1 MRKFATITMGIV
13 LTIAG
18 CSASAVNAVT
28 EHKQKLNTSPAK
40 TMVSQ
45 VNRDLEFTLLVNS
58 EKEVRNYARM
68 NLVLKYMKTRVNK
81 TPYVFSGSNHY
92 GWDCSGM
99 VVWLYRQFGLELPH
113 SATAQ
118 AGIGTRVSKPEIGDI
133 VVFAYRGRTDFYH
146 SGIYIGNNKVLNSN
160 RAYGTTV
167 IEPLSNYKR
176 SQIRYVRVVEQQ
188 G

>member
-1 MRKFATITMGIV
+1 MKKFVTTTIAIV
-13 LTIAG
+13 LTVAG
-18 CSASAVNAVT
+18 CSASTVNAITKQDKSKINYTRIVT
-28 EHKQKLNTSPAK
+28 EN
-40 TMVSQ
+40 V
-45 VNRDLEFTLLVNS
+45 RDPKVVLLF
-58 EKEVRNYARM
+58 EKRKEVRNHARM
-68 NLVLKYMKTRVNK
+68 QIALKYIKSRINK

-99 VVWLYRQFGLELPH
+99 VVWLYRHFGLELPH

-118 AGIGTRVSKPEIGDI
+118 AAIGTRVSEPNVGDI

-146 SGIYIGNNKVLNSN
+146 SGIYIGNKKVLNAN
-160 RAYGTTV
+160 RGYGTTV
-167 IEPLSNYKR
+167 VEPLSDYKN

>member
-28 EHKQKLNTSPAK
+28 EHKQKLNTSSTSVIRKANADPKA
-40 TMVSQ
+40 
-45 VNRDLEFTLLVNS
+45 TLLFQNK
-58 EKEVRNYARM
+58 KEVRNQARM
-68 NLVLKYMKTRVNK
+68 ELTLKYMKTRVNK

-99 VVWLYRQFGLELPH
+99 VVWLYRHFGLELPH

-118 AGIGTRVSKPEIGDI
+118 AGIGKRVSEPNVGDI